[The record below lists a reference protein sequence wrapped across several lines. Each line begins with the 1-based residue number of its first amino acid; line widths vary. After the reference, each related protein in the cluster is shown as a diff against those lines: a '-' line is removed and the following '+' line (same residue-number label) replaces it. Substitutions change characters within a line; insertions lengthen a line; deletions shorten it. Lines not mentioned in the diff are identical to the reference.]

1 MVESLNQNTIE
12 IERRAIVSMVV
23 AKLETFEGRKAFGDL
38 NTASTFKQ
46 QYCSEGKSVSHF
58 SEYNG

>member
-1 MVESLNQNTIE
+1 MVESLDQNTIE

-23 AKLETFEGRKAFGDL
+23 AKLDKFEGKRAFGDL
-38 NTASTFKQ
+38 NTASTLKQ

-58 SEYNG
+58 SDYNV